1 MKKWLAKVSA
11 IFLVAVMCIVGYN
24 PEPVY
29 ASMEDEAMDYTLGEQ
44 YGGESYNADCYRFTL
59 HKKSR
64 ITFNIT
70 MYGDISYAYD
80 YIELYNTSGR
90 CVFYGANVYWSYN
103 KVKEIL
109 RGHVSRTLNS
119 GTYYLKLRTYRNF
132 DFRITNESLITLS
145 RGSIASLKCKKPG
158 QATVVCKAAKNAIGY
173 RIQYSTDYR
182 FKKGVK
188 TVYYPRRTKTLT
200 KLAKGKRYYIKVC
213 PYTVYDNGD
222 YAFGANSYV
231 RSVYIRKR

>member
-29 ASMEDEAMDYTLGEQ
+29 ASMESEALDYTMGET
-44 YGGESYNADCYRFTL
+44 YWGESWNEDCYRFTL
-59 HKKSR
+59 SKKSHV
-64 ITFNIT
+64 TFNML
-70 MYGDISYAYD
+70 MYGDVSFD
-80 YIELYNTSGR
+80 YIELYNSSGR
-90 CVFYGANVYWSYN
+90 RVFYGANIDWSHN
-103 KVKEIL
+103 EVKDISNL
-109 RGHVSRTLNS
+109 YIYRTLNA
-119 GTYYLKLRTYRNF
+119 GTYYFKLRTYHTFNF
-132 DFRITNESLITLS
+132 CIDAEPLITFP
-145 RGSIASLKCKKPG
+145 RGSITSLKCKKPG

-182 FKKGVK
+182 FRKGVK

-200 KLAKGKRYYIKVC
+200 KLAKGKRYYIRVC
-213 PYTVYDNGD
+213 PYTVYNDGE
-222 YAFGANSYV
+222 YAFGRNSYV